1 LKTVTHMCLFTLLSG
16 IAAAQFNTN
25 LDANQSVWQQ
35 CVLPSCN
42 PGGVG
47 IPSSTTIAE
56 TGTKWPTN
64 SLELSVSG
72 PEWTDFLAYNKV
84 GATTATYFQSDFSL
98 YIPSGIPSENYDALE
113 YDIFQ
118 YLSPYE
124 FMWGSQCV
132 MGAKWQIWDGLH
144 SQWID
149 TALACSLPAGKW
161 HHVQWWVHR
170 VDGDTSCEGYPC
182 MHFDMLGVDEVYT
195 LIAITEPA
203 GPIPAGWSNNS
214 GLNFQIDI
222 SGAKSKATATEYI
235 QHVNLIELSN

>member
-1 LKTVTHMCLFTLLSG
+1 MCLFTLLSG
-16 IAAAQFNTN
+16 VAAAQFNTN
-25 LDANQSVWQQ
+25 LETNPTAWQQ

-47 IPSSTTIAE
+47 IPSSTTITE

-84 GATTATYFQSDFSL
+84 GASTATYFQSDFSL
-98 YIPSGIPSENYDALE
+98 YIPSGILSENYDALE

-144 SQWID
+144 SRWID

-182 MHFDMLGVDEVYT
+182 MHFDMLGIDEVYT

-203 GPIPAGWSNNS
+203 GPMPAGWTNNS

-222 SGAKSKATATEYI
+222 SGAQSKATATEYI